1 MLLQSFPTLR
11 NPMGFPRCS
20 GVQILPAVHK
30 PQETR
35 VRTQG
40 QEDPLEKGM
49 ATHSNILAWRIPWTE
64 EPDGLQSMGSQR
76 VGHYWIDTMDCS
88 VPGSSVHG
96 DSPGKNTGVG
106 CHALLQGIF
115 PTQGLNSLHWKVGSL
130 PRTPAGKP
138 KQAGKSILFSYQVN
152 LQVTRLTIF
161 ARKKVWL

>member
-1 MLLQSFPTLR
+1 MTNTANQGWPSLVAQLVK
-11 NPMGFPRCS
+11 N
-20 GVQILPAVHK
+20 LPAQSLGSIPGKIPWRKTWK
-30 PQETR
+30 PT
-35 VRTQG
+35 
-40 QEDPLEKGM
+40 PLFLPEE
-49 ATHSNILAWRIPWTE
+49 SPWTE
-64 EPDGLQSMGSQR
+64 EPGTLQSMGSQR

-138 KQAGKSILFSYQVN
+138 KKAGKSILFSYQVN